1 MAPVWIDTTL
11 IDKQKSSL
19 DKLEKQ
25 SKSWILFFVVSNV
38 CLLILITLGYIVNSD
53 ILQTNTYYFIFS
65 ILGVCIFWWIWTIN
79 FICHAVRN
87 QKIIF
92 ALLMII
98 EKEIKNIKTNIV
110 NKDDT

>member
-1 MAPVWIDTTL
+1 MAPVRIDTTL

-25 SKSWILFFVVSNV
+25 SKSWILFFVVSTG
-38 CLLILITLGYIVNSD
+38 CLLILISLGYLVNLD
-53 ILQTNTYYFIFS
+53 ILQTNSDYFIFS
-65 ILGVCIFWWIWTIN
+65 ILGVCIFWWLWTIN
-79 FICHAVRN
+79 FIYHAVKN

-92 ALLMII
+92 ALLAII